1 MPESRAEL
9 IDRVAKDMTALVKE
23 GYPMEDIAKMVKQN
37 LQRSRGE
44 KPD

>member
-1 MPESRAEL
+1 MTETRKEL
-9 IDRVAKDMTALVKE
+9 IDRVAKDMAALVKE
-23 GYPMEDIAKMVKQN
+23 GYPMENIRAMVKQN